1 ESTHVPGSGEHHR
14 GGRRDGQR
22 RVPRDGA
29 TRARVAH
36 HARQAA
42 LSAVIPDSAATP
54 ASQARSHRLWIWAA
68 LGLKLLAYVVDFAWH
83 GLASPGAE
91 PATRSDMIR
100 HLITVHAPLYI
111 GAACVL
117 ITILRAMVHRAG
129 QSATPAAPHAL
140 AIGPLAVALAG
151 AVISVSA
158 EAWHAWSHVH
168 LDTHHAPLA
177 GGVLLAGYLV
187 GPGGPAVGAARGRGP
202 GARFVG

>member
-1 ESTHVPGSGEHHR
+1 M
-14 GGRRDGQR
+14 
-22 RVPRDGA
+22 
-29 TRARVAH
+29 
-36 HARQAA
+36 
-42 LSAVIPDSAATP
+42 IPDSAATP

-68 LGLKLLAYVVDFAWH
+68 LGLQLVGYVVDFAWH

-91 PATRSDMIR
+91 LATRSDMIR

-158 EAWHAWSHVH
+158 EAWHAWSHLH

-177 GGVLLAGYLV
+177 GVLSLAGYLV
-187 GPGGPAVGAARGRGP
+187 ATGATIVGARRARRP
-202 GARFVG
+202 GSVRRRYAA